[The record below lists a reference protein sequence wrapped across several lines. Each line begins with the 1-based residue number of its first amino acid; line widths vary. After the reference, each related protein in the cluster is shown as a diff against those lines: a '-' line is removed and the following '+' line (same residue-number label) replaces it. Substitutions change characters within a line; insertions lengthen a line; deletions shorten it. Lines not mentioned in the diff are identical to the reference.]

1 MTVTSSLAVGIAGMT
16 ANANA
21 MSGVA
26 DNIANLNTA
35 GYKRASTSFSSL
47 VADQTGGDGRTG
59 GA

>member
-1 MTVTSSLAVGIAGMT
+1 MTVTSSLAVGIAGMS

-35 GYKRASTSFSSL
+35 GYKRASTSF
-47 VADQTGGDGRTG
+47 ACFETRP
-59 GA
+59 